1 MLLIITLT
9 VTVTS
14 DSVYHL
20 TPAPLTTIFFPTAPR
35 IGNTVFAAFVN
46 RKIPSYYRVEVDS
59 DIVTMV
65 PMVIGMYRH
74 AGTPVVIDSDES
86 GECACVLGSAE
97 FISPTSLQSNQS

>member
-1 MLLIITLT
+1 MLMSYLYSIIPSICLT
-9 VTVTS
+9 
-14 DSVYHL
+14 
-20 TPAPLTTIFFPTAPR
+20 TAPR

-86 GECACVLGSAE
+86 GEWNMGGIAYLSC
-97 FISPTSLQSNQS
+97 